1 MKEEADRNDELL
13 RYVPSFVKI
22 LLSTAMRGS
31 VNLPIFKMPDGAI
44 LVVKQCSIDV
54 IKNELVFHGEK
65 RLSWH
70 PPESASITL
79 DLTNGMVTEHFVER
93 YLKLGLMH

>member
-22 LLSTAMRGS
+22 LLSTAMRGG

-65 RLSWH
+65 RLNWH
-70 PPESASITL
+70 PPENASVTL
-79 DLTNGMVTEHFVER
+79 DLTNGVVTEHFVER